1 MKDLNLAKGKRSVF
15 IEEMR
20 LATIVTKLDEL
31 VDSLLLS
38 RENQSSL
45 TMKEEIELTLTNKE
59 DFNIDFDFDRLLKLL
74 NCNEVPYGLKNR
86 LDFSNRLKTDYNFKC
101 TIDSARGDYFR
112 RFYELFGLFSIDSSV
127 QDEVRT
133 MVKDLLFNYLTANY
147 NHKQWEIY
155 YDFETKTLS
164 TNSVG
169 NKIFICNFAAG
180 FKKGKAKLLT
190 EKFFNKNLDYKTV
203 IKNEIKFGLESVIH
217 RLSTL
222 TTHNVNDA
230 IKSSVPLELFGEDE
244 LIEFINSI
252 SFKKAKSILKTRS
265 DKEQKFL
272 LELMVKA
279 LKE

>member
-1 MKDLNLAKGKRSVF
+1 MKDLNLAKGKRSAL
-15 IEEMR
+15 IEEIR
-20 LATIVTKLDEL
+20 LAIVTRLDEM

-38 RENQSSL
+38 KENQSSL
-45 TMKEEIELTLTNKE
+45 TMKEEIELTLTKKE
-59 DFNIDFDFDRLLKLL
+59 DFNIDFDFDSLLKLL
-74 NCNEVPYGLKNR
+74 KCNEVPSGLENR
-86 LDFSNRLKTDYNFKC
+86 LDFSNRLKTDYKFKC
-101 TIDSARGDYFR
+101 TIDSARGNYPRNF
-112 RFYELFGLFSIDSSV
+112 FELFGDFSIDPS
-127 QDEVRT
+127 DEYEVRT

-155 YDFETKTLS
+155 YDFETNSLS

-169 NKIFICNFAAG
+169 NKIFVCNFAIG

-203 IKNEIKFGLESVIH
+203 IKNEIKFGLESVLH
-217 RLSTL
+217 NLSTL

-230 IKSSVPLELFGEDE
+230 IRSSVPLSFFGEDE

-252 SFKKAKSILKTRS
+252 SFKKAKSILRTRS
-265 DKEQKFL
+265 SKEQEFL

-279 LKE
+279 LKN